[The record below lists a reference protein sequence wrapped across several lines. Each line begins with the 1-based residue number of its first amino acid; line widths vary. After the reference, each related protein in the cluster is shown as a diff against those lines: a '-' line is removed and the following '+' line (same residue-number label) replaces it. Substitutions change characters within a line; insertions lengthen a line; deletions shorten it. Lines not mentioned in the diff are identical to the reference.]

1 MTVDELLAALI
12 DVLRE
17 LQTLVPEDKAAWDQ
31 DRVTR
36 LAAERLW
43 ITAGNLAE
51 MYRLEALVAGPGVEP
66 WPELVTYWNKL
77 SHALPGDLSSDRVY
91 ADTVTDLTRLLAEV
105 QEHRGRTRGSAQD
118 PGGEPL
124 DNSIGHALL

>member
-1 MTVDELLAALI
+1 MTDDELLSALVE
-12 DVLRE
+12 VLRE
-17 LQTLVPEDKAAWDQ
+17 LQTLVPEDKTAWDQ

-51 MYRLEALVAGPGVEP
+51 MYRLEALDAGPGVEP
-66 WPELVTYWNKL
+66 WSELVTYRNKL

-91 ADTVTDLTRLLAEV
+91 ADTVADLPRLLAEV
-105 QEHRGRTRGSAQD
+105 QEH
-118 PGGEPL
+118 E
-124 DNSIGHALL
+124 H